1 MACNETQTNCQPC
14 KDCPPIT
21 PPVQPRCN
29 VILADG
35 VFTNSTV
42 TVDNGCIV
50 AVAKGN
56 PFEYRPDANCGGTGG
71 GGGGSGLDGDPGPQG
86 PAGTVAVG
94 SYRMV
99 GYDQPLRIWNTGT
112 ASSAV
117 LNFEIPESRPG
128 QSGGGSTQGATDDRA
143 GIEIEDGLIKTL
155 PAHWPPVLYILSGG
169 DDGSGVSITFEKN
182 DSNGIVTAKIN
193 ASGLRNEL
201 LQLIQNMQ
209 NQIDAIPP
217 PPFTGA
223 WADMTGQYPP
233 WQNHVNQGPGPLMV
247 SLHSRGQSPVAGDS
261 NPPAMVMSLQV
272 DDVIMESAAHQV
284 IGSTGAG
291 LVTAYINGVIIP
303 EGSTFRWDDFG
314 FSSTLRGL
322 R

>member
-1 MACNETQTNCQPC
+1 MACNETQKNCQPC

-35 VFTNSTV
+35 VFTNATV
-42 TVDNGCIV
+42 IIDNGCIV
-50 AVAKGN
+50 AVARGN
-56 PFEYRPDANCGGTGG
+56 PFEYRPDANCGGGGGG
-71 GGGGSGLDGDPGPQG
+71 GGGGSGLDGDQGPQG

-112 ASSAV
+112 ASSAI

-128 QSGGGSTQGATDDRA
+128 QPGGGGSTQGVTDDRA
-143 GIEIEDGLIKTL
+143 GIEIEDGLVKTL
-155 PAHWPPVLYILSGG
+155 PIHWPPVLYILGEG
-169 DDGSGVSITFEKN
+169 DDGSGVAITFEKD
-182 DSNGIVTAKIN
+182 DSNGVVTAKID

-233 WQNHVNQGPGPLMV
+233 DQNHVNQGPGPLMV
-247 SLHSRGQSPVAGDS
+247 SLRSWHQRIDDTQPPQVLWLEVDNIMMEQAGPQIIQ
-261 NPPAMVMSLQV
+261 N
-272 DDVIMESAAHQV
+272 
-284 IGSTGAG
+284 TGAG
-291 LVTAYINGVIIP
+291 QVAAYINGVVIP
-303 EGSTFRWDDFG
+303 EGSTFRWKGFG
-314 FSSTLRGL
+314 LYPTIRGL

>member
-1 MACNETQTNCQPC
+1 MACNNTQTNCQPC

-35 VFTNSTV
+35 VFTNATV
-42 TVDNGCIV
+42 TIDNGCIV

-71 GGGGSGLDGDPGPQG
+71 GGGGTGRDGLDGDPGPQG
-86 PAGTVAVG
+86 PGGTAVVG

-112 ASSAV
+112 ASSAI

-128 QSGGGSTQGATDDRA
+128 QPGGGGTQGATDDRA
-143 GIEIEDGLIKTL
+143 GIEIEDGLVKTL
-155 PAHWPPVLYILSGG
+155 PIHWPPILYILS
-169 DDGSGVSITFEKN
+169 DDDDSGVVITFEKN
-182 DSNGIVTAKIN
+182 DSSGVVTAKID

-223 WADMTGQYPP
+223 WEDMSGQYPP
-233 WQNHVNQGPGPLMV
+233 GQNHVNQGPGPLMV
-247 SLHSRGQSPVAGDS
+247 SLRSEIQNPVSGDDNLLVLQLEVDNIMMEEAARLTIVEPGVSRVVAS
-261 NPPAMVMSLQV
+261 
-272 DDVIMESAAHQV
+272 
-284 IGSTGAG
+284 
-291 LVTAYINGVIIP
+291 INGVIIP
-303 EGSTFRWDDFG
+303 EGSTFQWKGFG
-314 FSSTLRGL
+314 LTPALRGL